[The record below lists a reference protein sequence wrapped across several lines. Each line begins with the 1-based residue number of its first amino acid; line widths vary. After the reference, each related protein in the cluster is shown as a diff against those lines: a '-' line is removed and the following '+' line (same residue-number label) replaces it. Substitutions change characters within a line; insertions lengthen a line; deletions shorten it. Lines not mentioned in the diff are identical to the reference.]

1 MPWIV
6 ISWIVLYQ
14 MLTNL
19 YNPSD
24 NFRDRISQI
33 ERIRISFWKV
43 LEEHLYDKDAVLC
56 AFVGYLLRVS

>member
-1 MPWIV
+1 M
-6 ISWIVLYQ
+6 YQ
-14 MLTNL
+14 RLTNL

-43 LEEHLYDKDAVLC
+43 LEEHLYDKGAVLY